1 MAGGAPG
8 AVQDRWLASFDDPS
22 LPPLAEEALRY
33 NIDLRVAAAR
43 VEIAAASVKMG
54 MMHLYAKKAVRSG
67 RMVEIRITP
76 ET

>member
-1 MAGGAPG
+1 
-8 AVQDRWLASFDDPS
+8 
-22 LPPLAEEALRY
+22 
-33 NIDLRVAAAR
+33 
-43 VEIAAASVKMG
+43 